1 MASEEG
7 LSSLCFVVL
16 LQLKLLQEKVG
27 PRADEGVSLGGKNRL
42 DMSEFLVQA
51 AREVQDLTR
60 FGDVVADVA
69 QVVGQFL
76 ELGAVIRDGEVALHD
91 DAELSFEEDRALHL
105 IVAKEALDVRP
116 DGEGGGIGL
125 VDEVEDALGDGV
137 VDPVGDAAIDLAP
150 FGIALVDE
158 RRRTDMAD
166 EAEFAKDGVKETL
179 PLAVVGV
186 EKVEMNGNMIEDI
199 DGLDDSKSGSMG
211 FIKEIR
217 DSGVRGGRGVRRRVR
232 HGAWSRGGGSR
243 GSEGH

>member
-1 MASEEG
+1 
-7 LSSLCFVVL
+7 
-16 LQLKLLQEKVG
+16 
-27 PRADEGVSLGGKNRL
+27 
-42 DMSEFLVQA
+42 
-51 AREVQDLTR
+51 
-60 FGDVVADVA
+60 
-69 QVVGQFL
+69 
-76 ELGAVIRDGEVALHD
+76 LHD
-91 DAELSFEEDRALHL
+91 AAELSFEEDRALHL
-105 IVAKEALDVRP
+105 IVTEEALDVRP

-150 FGIALVDE
+150 FDIALVDE

-166 EAEFAKDGVKETL
+166 EAEFAKDGVKETP

-186 EKVEMNGNMIEDI
+186 EKVEMNGNMIADI

-232 HGAWSRGGGSR
+232 QVAWSRGGGSR